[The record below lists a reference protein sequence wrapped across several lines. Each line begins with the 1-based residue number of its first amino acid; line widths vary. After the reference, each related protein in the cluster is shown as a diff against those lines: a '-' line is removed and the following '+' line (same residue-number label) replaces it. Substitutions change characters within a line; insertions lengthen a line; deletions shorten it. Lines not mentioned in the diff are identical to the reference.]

1 MTNKDSFSKPLAVLG
16 QREMFQRRHIGPS
29 SFEQV
34 KMLESL
40 GIDSLEALI
49 DQAVPASIRM
59 KNALELPSSMTEVD
73 VLKEL
78 KSIASEN
85 QIARSFI
92 GMGYYNTITPN
103 VILRNLLENPGW
115 YTAYTPYQ
123 AEVSQGRLEA
133 LLNYQQMVMDL
144 TGMDIANA
152 SLLDEAT
159 AAAEAMSF
167 CRRISRSK
175 SMSFFASDDCHPQT
189 LDVLKTRAEPMG
201 IELVVGKTEDHLE
214 TEFFG
219 SLIQYP
225 STTGEITDI
234 SAWIQHWHQSET
246 LVSVAADLLSLVL
259 LKPPGELGAD
269 VVIGNSQRFGVPMGF
284 GGPHAAFFATHDR
297 YKRSMPGRLIGVSVD
312 GRGRR
317 ALRMALQTREQHIS
331 REKATSNI
339 CTAQVL
345 LAVIAGCY
353 ATYHGPEGLKDIA
366 GRVHRMA
373 MLLAQSLKK
382 LGVNCS
388 EHFFDTLNIDAGKER
403 DQIYDHALQK
413 RMNLR
418 KTGTEQLGISV
429 DETTT
434 LEDLHQLIQIF
445 ADVKMKGNSSAANGL
460 DELDQTL
467 ASKGISA
474 IPEDLRRSSDFLTHP
489 VFKRYH
495 SETSMMRYLKHLEDK
510 DVALNRSMIP
520 LGSCTMK
527 LNAAV
532 EMIPVTWQEFGGIH
546 PFVPVEQTLGYQ
558 KLIEEL
564 QDQLIRI
571 TGFEAVSMQPNSGAQ
586 GEYTGL
592 LLIHRY
598 QIHRGEG
605 QRNICLIPSS
615 AHGTNPASAMMAS
628 MKVVIIECDEDGN
641 IDLEDLE
648 AKAKKHSSELSALM
662 ITYPSTHGVFEE
674 TLTRIC
680 DIIHQHGGQVYM
692 DGANLNALVGIAQPG
707 KIGPDVLHM
716 NLHKTFCIPHGG
728 GGPGMGPIGFKKHLA
743 PFAPSHSV
751 RPIPEIPEE
760 NSAVSAAPYGSPGIL
775 PISWVYIKLMGA
787 QGLLKATQ
795 VAILNANYIASR
807 VREHF
812 PVVYTGNK
820 GRVAHECI
828 IDVRPFRETAG
839 ITEEDVAK
847 RLIDYGF
854 HSPTMS
860 WPVAGTLMIEPT
872 ESEPFEELDR
882 FCDALIAIRVEIRRL
897 EEGEWDA
904 DDNPLHNAPHTA
916 EDLADP
922 EWNHCYTREEAV
934 YPLPGLR
941 INKYWP
947 PVNRID
953 NVFGDRNVVCS
964 CPPTESYQEVEA

>member
-1 MTNKDSFSKPLAVLG
+1 MTSKDTFSQSLHELE

-29 SFEQV
+29 SSEQD
-34 KMLESL
+34 KMLKTLNLDSLESL
-40 GIDSLEALI
+40 IDE
-49 DQAVPASIRM
+49 AVPASIRM
-59 KNALELPSSMTEVD
+59 NQDLELPGSRTEVD
-73 VLKEL
+73 VLQEL

-85 QIARSFI
+85 KIARSFI
-92 GMGYYNTITPN
+92 GMGYYDTITPN

-159 AAAEAMSF
+159 AAAEAMAFS
-167 CRRISRSK
+167 RRISRSK
-175 SMSFFASDDCHPQT
+175 SMKFFASEDCHPQT

-201 IELVVGKTEDHLE
+201 IELVLGAPEENLE

-219 SLIQYP
+219 VLLQYP
-225 STTGEITDI
+225 STTGVIHDI
-234 SAWIQHWHQSET
+234 GKWIEQWHQNDT
-246 LVSVAADLLSLVL
+246 MVSVATDLLSLVL

-297 YKRSMPGRLIGVSVD
+297 HKRSMPGRLIGVSVD

-317 ALRMALQTREQHIS
+317 ALRMALQTREQHIR

-353 ATYHGPEGLKDIA
+353 AVYHGPDGLKSIA
-366 GRVHRMA
+366 GRVHRMT
-373 MLLAQSLKK
+373 MLFAKSLNKI
-382 LGVNCS
+382 GIRCS
-388 EHFFDTLNIDAGKER
+388 EHFFDTLHIDAGNNR
-403 DQIYDHALQK
+403 DQIYESALQQGL
-413 RMNLR
+413 NFR
-418 KTGTEQLGISV
+418 KIGSNHLGVSL

-434 LEDLHQLIQIF
+434 LDDLEQLVGVFQ
-445 ADVKMKGNSSAANGL
+445 DSNGNTSEAIDLEAWDQELSSNG
-460 DELDQTL
+460 E
-467 ASKGISA
+467 SA
-474 IPEDLRRSSDFLTHP
+474 IPSNLRRTSEFLTHP
-489 VFKRYH
+489 VFERYH

-510 DVALNRSMIP
+510 DIALNRSMIP

-527 LNAAV
+527 LNAAA

-546 PFVPVEQTLGYQ
+546 PFAPAEQTQGYQ
-558 KLIEEL
+558 KMIEEL
-564 QDQLIRI
+564 EDQLIRI
-571 TGFEAVSMQPNSGAQ
+571 TGFDAISMQPNSGAQ

-628 MKVVIIECDEDGN
+628 MKVVIVQCDEEGN

-648 AKAKKHSSELSALM
+648 AKAQKHSSELSALM

-674 TLTRIC
+674 TLTKIC
-680 DIIHQHGGQVYM
+680 DIIHHHGGQVYM

-743 PFAPSHSV
+743 PFAPSHAV
-751 RPIPEIPEE
+751 CPVPGVPEE

-775 PISWVYIKLMGA
+775 PISWVYIKLMGGP
-787 QGLLKATQ
+787 GLLKATK

-807 VREHF
+807 VGKHF
-812 PVVYTGNK
+812 PVVYTGNN

-872 ESEPFEELDR
+872 ESEPLEELDR
-882 FCDALIAIRVEIRRL
+882 FCDALIAIRAEIQRL

-941 INKYWP
+941 VNKYWP

-964 CPPTESYQEVEA
+964 CPPIESYQEVEA

>member
-1 MTNKDSFSKPLAVLG
+1 MTYKDSFSKPLAVLE

-133 LLNYQQMVMDL
+133 LLNYQQMVMDM

-201 IELVVGKTEDHLE
+201 IELVVGKPEDHLE

-234 SAWIQHWHQSET
+234 SGWIQHWHQSET

-317 ALRMALQTREQHIS
+317 ALRMALLTREQHIR

-353 ATYHGPEGLKDIA
+353 ATYHG
-366 GRVHRMA
+366 
-373 MLLAQSLKK
+373 
-382 LGVNCS
+382 
-388 EHFFDTLNIDAGKER
+388 
-403 DQIYDHALQK
+403 
-413 RMNLR
+413 
-418 KTGTEQLGISV
+418 
-429 DETTT
+429 
-434 LEDLHQLIQIF
+434 
-445 ADVKMKGNSSAANGL
+445 
-460 DELDQTL
+460 
-467 ASKGISA
+467 
-474 IPEDLRRSSDFLTHP
+474 
-489 VFKRYH
+489 
-495 SETSMMRYLKHLEDK
+495 
-510 DVALNRSMIP
+510 
-520 LGSCTMK
+520 
-527 LNAAV
+527 
-532 EMIPVTWQEFGGIH
+532 
-546 PFVPVEQTLGYQ
+546 
-558 KLIEEL
+558 
-564 QDQLIRI
+564 
-571 TGFEAVSMQPNSGAQ
+571 
-586 GEYTGL
+586 
-592 LLIHRY
+592 
-598 QIHRGEG
+598 
-605 QRNICLIPSS
+605 
-615 AHGTNPASAMMAS
+615 
-628 MKVVIIECDEDGN
+628 
-641 IDLEDLE
+641 
-648 AKAKKHSSELSALM
+648 
-662 ITYPSTHGVFEE
+662 
-674 TLTRIC
+674 
-680 DIIHQHGGQVYM
+680 
-692 DGANLNALVGIAQPG
+692 
-707 KIGPDVLHM
+707 
-716 NLHKTFCIPHGG
+716 
-728 GGPGMGPIGFKKHLA
+728 
-743 PFAPSHSV
+743 
-751 RPIPEIPEE
+751 
-760 NSAVSAAPYGSPGIL
+760 
-775 PISWVYIKLMGA
+775 
-787 QGLLKATQ
+787 
-795 VAILNANYIASR
+795 
-807 VREHF
+807 
-812 PVVYTGNK
+812 
-820 GRVAHECI
+820 
-828 IDVRPFRETAG
+828 
-839 ITEEDVAK
+839 
-847 RLIDYGF
+847 
-854 HSPTMS
+854 
-860 WPVAGTLMIEPT
+860 
-872 ESEPFEELDR
+872 
-882 FCDALIAIRVEIRRL
+882 
-897 EEGEWDA
+897 
-904 DDNPLHNAPHTA
+904 A
-916 EDLADP
+916 E
-922 EWNHCYTREEAV
+922 
-934 YPLPGLR
+934 
-941 INKYWP
+941 
-947 PVNRID
+947 
-953 NVFGDRNVVCS
+953 
-964 CPPTESYQEVEA
+964 